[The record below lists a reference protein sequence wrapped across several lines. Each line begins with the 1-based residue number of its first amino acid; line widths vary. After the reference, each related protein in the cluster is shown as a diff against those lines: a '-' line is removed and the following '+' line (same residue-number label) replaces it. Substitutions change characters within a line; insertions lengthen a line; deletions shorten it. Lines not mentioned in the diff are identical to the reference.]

1 MAKAKKA
8 YKAKQSKMYKVDR
21 AQTGKKKANKK
32 QIRKKK

>member
-8 YKAKQSKMYKVDR
+8 YKAKRTRMSRVDE